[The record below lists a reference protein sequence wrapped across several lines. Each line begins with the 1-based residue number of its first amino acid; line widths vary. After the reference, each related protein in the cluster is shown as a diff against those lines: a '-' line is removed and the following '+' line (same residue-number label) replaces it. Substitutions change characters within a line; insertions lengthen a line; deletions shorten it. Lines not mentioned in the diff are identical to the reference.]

1 MLWRTNLLVLF
12 IACYVCF
19 LAVMEVGFRLGR
31 RQHELSDDATVSHV
45 GALQNALLGLLA
57 LLLGF
62 TFAMAVTRFEARKV
76 LVVEEA
82 NAIGTTFL
90 RSQYLPE
97 LRRQA
102 IARLLKEYV
111 AARLAFNEMRDERV
125 RVAAEATTSRMQR
138 ELWSHAA
145 EVAMQQPTS
154 EPVGLFIH
162 SLNQAIDKREEI
174 RAARDNHVPESVLW
188 LLVGVTA
195 VALAFVGYGSGLTG
209 RRRFVLNA
217 VFALL
222 IALVLTII
230 LDLDRPR
237 EGLIRVSQASMIRV
251 KATMDQ
257 SQP

>member
-1 MLWRTNLLVLF
+1 MLWETSLF
-12 IACYVCF
+12 ILQIASVVCF
-19 LAVMEVGFRLGR
+19 LAVIELGFRLGR
-31 RQHELSDDATVSHV
+31 RQKERSDDATATHV
-45 GALQNALLGLLA
+45 GALQTALLGLLA

-97 LRRQA
+97 PRRQA

-111 AARLAFNEMRDERV
+111 AARLVFNQAGDERV
-125 RVAAEATTSRMQR
+125 RMIAESATSRMQR

-145 EVAMQQPTS
+145 EVAAQQPAS

-174 RAARDNHVPESVLW
+174 RAARDNHVPETVL
-188 LLVGVTA
+188 LLLFAVTA
-195 VALAFVGYGSGLTG
+195 VSLAFVAYGSGLTG
-209 RRRFVLNA
+209 QRRFILNA

-222 IALVLTII
+222 IS
-230 LDLDRPR
+230 
-237 EGLIRVSQASMIRV
+237 IRSGHPGR
-251 KATMDQ
+251 
-257 SQP
+257 